1 MNHTLRV
8 AVASALIAL
17 PFPAVVAA
25 QGKIELPVSLAEL
38 QQRAIADSNDAV
50 AHYNLALGYWNAK
63 KWDDVQHSLDEA
75 LRLDPR
81 LAVARLALSQ
91 LPFARRPKIREE
103 IFEATGPLPDEYLDI
118 LRDTD
123 REWRHAFMIDPM
135 VDLRILAATTSIGVD
150 IGLIEDV
157 IGPVWGNYFRAAVNC
172 YEGQYDL
179 CDQRFRR
186 VVQDFQDA
194 GPGLRVPDGVYFL
207 KGLAAARVGQYD
219 AAIDDFEVLLKRE
232 EDRKKKMN
240 ERDLVRVPLQ
250 LNEYRFFIAS
260 LTHASGKAADAVKR
274 YREVAE
280 NDLGLYMAHVRMA
293 NIYESQR
300 DYPRAIEER
309 NRAVN
314 ANPDDGTLHLE
325 LGITLGKSG
334 DFAGAEDACRRATEL
349 IPRHAEAWFWLG
361 LALEQQGKRDEARAA
376 YQKVVDLAPSR
387 LKARAT
393 VAAQKVAALQ

>member
-1 MNHTLRV
+1 MNRTLRV
-8 AVASALIAL
+8 ALTGLLIAATL
-17 PFPAVVAA
+17 PMAAGA
-25 QGKIELPVSLAEL
+25 QGRIELPVPLTEL
-38 QQRAIADSNDAV
+38 ERRARADSNDAA

-63 KWDDVQHSLDEA
+63 KWDDVQQSLDEA

-91 LPFARRPKIREE
+91 LPYARKPKIREE
-103 IFEATGPLPDEYLDI
+103 IYAATGELPAEYVEI
-118 LRDTD
+118 LRTTD

-135 VDLRILAATTSIGVD
+135 VDLRILAATTSTGIDLGM
-150 IGLIEDV
+150 LEDA
-157 IGPVWGNYFRAAVNC
+157 IGPMWGNYFRASVDC
-172 YEGQYDL
+172 FEGHYDL

-186 VVQDFQDA
+186 VVADFQDA
-194 GPGLRVPDGVYFL
+194 GPGYRVPDGAYFL

-219 AAIDDFEVLLKRE
+219 SAIKDFGMLVSRE

-250 LNEYRFFIAS
+250 TNEYRFFIAS
-260 LTHASGKAADAVKR
+260 LVHASGQTADAVKR
-274 YREVAE
+274 YQEVAE

-300 DYPRAIEER
+300 DYSRAIEER

-314 ANPDDGTLHLE
+314 ANPDDGTLQLD

-334 DFAGAEDACRRATEL
+334 DFAAAAAACRRATER

-361 LALEQQGKRDEARAA
+361 LALEQQGERDEARAA
-376 YQKVVDLAPSR
+376 YQKVVELAPSR

>member
-17 PFPAVVAA
+17 PFPAAVAA
-25 QGKIELPVSLAEL
+25 QGKIELPLSLAEL
-38 QQRAIADSNDAV
+38 QQRAVADSNDAV
-50 AHYNLALGYWNAK
+50 AHYNLALGNWNAK
-63 KWDDVQHSLDEA
+63 KWDDVQRSLDEA

-81 LAVARLALSQ
+81 LAVAWLARSE
-91 LPFARRPKIREE
+91 LPFARKPKIREE
-103 IFEATGPLPDEYLDI
+103 IFAATGELPAEYIEI
-118 LRDTD
+118 LRATD
-123 REWRHAFMIDPM
+123 RDSRHAFMIDPM
-135 VDLRILAATTSIGVD
+135 VDLRIMATTTSLGIDLGLFDDAIGSVD
-150 IGLIEDV
+150 
-157 IGPVWGNYFRAAVNC
+157 GNYLQAIVDCF
-172 YEGQYDL
+172 EGHSDL
-179 CDQRFRR
+179 CEQRLNR
-186 VVQDFQDA
+186 VINDYEDL
-194 GPGLRVPDGVYFL
+194 GLKHRVPDVVYLL
-207 KGLAAARVGQYD
+207 KGLAAARTGRHD
-219 AAIDDFEVLLKRE
+219 AAIKDFEKLLSRE
-232 EDRKKKMN
+232 EDRKKRMN

-250 LNEYRFFIAS
+250 SNEYRFLIAS
-260 LTHASGKAADAVKR
+260 VVHASGQTADAVKL
-274 YREVAE
+274 YREAAE

-334 DFAGAEDACRRATEL
+334 NFAGAEDACRRATER

-376 YQKVVDLAPSR
+376 YQKVVELAPSR